1 MRRKFYLYSYYIISI
16 VFYTYFFIY
25 MLLDLEEKSLLFNYL
40 LILLF
45 GVLIG
50 YIIANKAHKE
60 LDKRHDSE

>member
-1 MRRKFYLYSYYIISI
+1 
-16 VFYTYFFIY
+16 